1 MPMTDQKKKN
11 ALSLLAFIALF
22 QIMGGLMGWVTSK
35 EVDGWYKTLERSPL
49 NPPEAT
55 FGIVWTALYLML
67 AFAAWK
73 IWSMPES
80 RQRSVILALFGFHM
94 LLNWAWTPVFF
105 TLHAV
110 LASLIVIAVM
120 IITAALLGWMIRKH
134 SSAAALVFVP
144 YTAWL
149 CFAAHLTQYIYAH
162 N

>member
-1 MPMTDQKKKN
+1 MTAIEPKTKK
-11 ALSLLAFIALF
+11 AIPLIAFLVFF
-22 QIMGGLMGWVTSK
+22 QIMGGLMGWLTSK
-35 EVDGWYKTLERSPL
+35 DVDGWYKTLERSPL

-55 FGIVWTALYLML
+55 FGIVWTALYLLL
-67 AFAAWK
+67 AFSAWK

-80 RQRSVILALFGFHM
+80 RQRSIILTLFGFHM

-110 LASLIVIAVM
+110 LPALIVIAVM
-120 IITAALLGWMIRKH
+120 IVTAAMLGLMIRPL
-134 SSAAALVFVP
+134 SRAAALVFVP

-149 CFAAHLTQYIYAH
+149 CFAAHLTHYILVH